1 MKYNSLIKHKLLQSY
16 ILYTNSTQQ
25 LKLSSLN
32 NKTSFAEH
40 SPSSFLAAP
49 SPTVFYVTR

>member
-1 MKYNSLIKHKLLQSY
+1 MKYNSLIKRQLLQSY

-32 NKTSFAEH
+32 NKNSFAEH
-40 SPSSFLAAP
+40 SPSTASKLLLP
-49 SPTVFYVTR
+49 PLSSM

>member
-1 MKYNSLIKHKLLQSY
+1 MKYNSLIKPKWLQSY

-32 NKTSFAEH
+32 NKNSFAEH
-40 SPSSFLAAP
+40 SPSSI
-49 SPTVFYVTR
+49 